1 MNWMRKI
8 AVVAIDEK
16 GEPILGQVSEEVAKE
31 TAAQVGA
38 AMLAQLRAGVKQ
50 LGLEATAYVTVAVST
65 NAEIGMRSDGTAFK
79 PDTSM
84 QQRAI
89 DFVLQAKATRG
100 TSHVQSAGQA

>member
-16 GEPILGQVSEEVAKE
+16 GEAILGQVSEEVTKE
-31 TAAQVGA
+31 TAGQVGLR
-38 AMLAQLRAGVKQ
+38 MGAQLRAATKQ
-50 LGLEATAYVTVAVST
+50 LGVEATAYVTVAVST

-79 PDTSM
+79 PDATM

-89 DFVLQAKATRG
+89 DFVLQAKATQRA
-100 TSHVQSAGQA
+100 TNVQSAGQA